1 MRILITIIISA
12 YFTSCS
18 DPNTESKVEEVR
30 ILNQNFLELVG
41 TNWYYEPLPIPPA
54 PISEESTR
62 DDSIKF
68 RKDTLEYGALL
79 DNRQLDTSVLKIYLL
94 DTLTTYKDLSL
105 LEKIS
110 SPTYF
115 EANFSIN
122 TSWIK
127 LVRKLIKFDNPER
140 FDINQVTETGN
151 YTLVTESEFED
162 TTDNKRRIGRMTMS
176 RVALSP
182 DNKRGVFYYAF
193 TCGGLCGW
201 GSLVFVERKG
211 SEWKIIGQRGM
222 WVS

>member
-182 DNKRGVFYYAF
+182 DNKRGVFYYTF